1 MLRRGEVQVRIAV
14 LPCDSQRLSK
24 GRSGLAFPLTE
35 SRSGGNLLGN
45 DYITESGSGG
55 GLLGNDH
62 VDGNFIGHH
71 ALHILCCSKQEGAR
85 LSWEEIAYL
94 AGCHAED
101 TARGIEKFAA
111 EE

>member
-1 MLRRGEVQVRIAV
+1 MLRRGEVQVRIAD
-14 LPCDSQRLSK
+14 LLCDSQRLSK
-24 GRSGLAFPLTE
+24 RRSGLAFPLTE

-62 VDGNFIGHH
+62 VHSNIVGHH
-71 ALHILCCSKQEGAR
+71 ALHILYGSKQEGAR
-85 LSWEEIAYL
+85 LSWEEVAHL